1 MTGLYPCLDTATTGK
16 AKCVVM
22 LTLLNEVCRKYQF
35 SRPAHLSDKLWL
47 LNQNEQIYHIM
58 KKKVP
63 VIH

>member
-1 MTGLYPCLDTATTGK
+1 
-16 AKCVVM
+16 M